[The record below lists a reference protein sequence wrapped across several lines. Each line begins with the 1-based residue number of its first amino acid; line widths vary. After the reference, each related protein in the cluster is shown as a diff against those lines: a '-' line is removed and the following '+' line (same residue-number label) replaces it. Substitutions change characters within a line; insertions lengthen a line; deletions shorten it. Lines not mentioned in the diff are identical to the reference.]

1 MRKSVLTAFST
12 AIAAAALLTGAG
24 AAAAQSAE
32 PVGSAGSGGSAQE
45 SPVIPEGP
53 EVHGNPIDPVD
64 PEIPAECVFIKT
76 AAGLVRCMDL
86 DPAML
91 GALGSI
97 GYGSLGTGSL
107 MDLLTGLVNGG
118 SVVLSVDVP
127 NSTGSYAPGSLGS
140 YGPEASIGEL
150 ALIPIGSLSGAS

>member
-24 AAAAQSAE
+24 AAAAQE
-32 PVGSAGSGGSAQE
+32 PDEQEELGTIRSGLLA
-45 SPVIPEGP
+45 PVIG
-53 EVHGNPIDPVD
+53 
-64 PEIPAECVFIKT
+64 
-76 AAGLVRCMDL
+76 
-86 DPAML
+86 
-91 GALGSI
+91 GALSSI

-127 NSTGSYAPGSLGS
+127 NSTGSYAPGSQGS